1 MPARTRV
8 ALLISAV
15 ALALV
20 AGSEPGFGTAAPES
34 SPTIELAVYA
44 AASLRDVLSEIAP
57 ICEKQG
63 KVRIVHNFGASNDL
77 ARQIVAANKADLFFS
92 ADEAWMDHVAGAG
105 LVEASSR
112 RSLLSNRLVVVVPGD
127 SAFPM
132 RTIADLAQPS
142 VKRVALA
149 NPAAVPAGRY
159 ARAWLESAGIWEKVS
174 AKVIPAPD
182 VRAALA
188 TVEAGAVEAAIVY
201 RTDAALA
208 RKARVAF
215 VASAQES
222 PKISYLVA
230 ALRDRPHLDAARR
243 TIDCYAGPRALEIF
257 ERAGFLV
264 LPAQDAPAD
273 APPPRR

>member
-20 AGSEPGFGTAAPES
+20 PGFGTAAAES
-34 SPTIELAVYA
+34 SPAIELAVYA
-44 AASLRDVLSEIAP
+44 ASSLRDVLSEIAP
-57 ICEKQG
+57 ICEKEG
-63 KVRIVHNFGASNDL
+63 KART
-77 ARQIVAANKADLFFS
+77 RQIVAANKADLFFS

-105 LVEASSR
+105 LVETSSR

-127 SAFPM
+127 STLPM
-132 RTIADLAQPS
+132 RSIADLAQPS
-142 VKRVALA
+142 VRRVALA

-174 AKVIPAPD
+174 ARVIPALD
-182 VRAALA
+182 VREALA
-188 TVEAGAVEAAIVY
+188 TVEAGVVDAAIVY
-201 RTDAALA
+201 RTDAAIA
-208 RKARVAF
+208 RKARIAF

-222 PKISYLVA
+222 PKISYPVA
-230 ALRDRPHLDAARR
+230 ALRERPHLDAARR
-243 TIDCYAGPRALEIF
+243 TIECYAGPEARAIF

-264 LPAQDAPAD
+264 LPTQDAPAD
-273 APPPRR
+273 APQPRR